1 MTREENVF
9 LAKRNLVDTIYKS
22 AKLEGLAVT
31 FPQTEAIIYGGNLA
45 GLKVDEI
52 TAINNLKHAW
62 SFVFDNLDYPLDYA
76 FVCKLHQ
83 IIGSNLIY
91 NAGFLRK
98 GEVYIGGI
106 NPNVWKP
113 SIPQEDEFQLMLR
126 RIRLIENPTER
137 AIETMLYCARTQPFW
152 DGNKRTAM
160 LAANQI
166 LVSHGQGILSVS
178 EPEMEEFKKMLIEY
192 YITGEKDNISQ
203 FIYDK
208 CIYSVNLEKDRES
221 SMKTL
226 PELNLDLAKEQLKA
240 DRESLAEYSAMHT
253 VEGWQKK
260 IAERKAEKGGRPH
273 GEDDSTKTEEQTEKN
288 NEKNK

>member
-9 LAKRNLVDTIYKS
+9 WAKRNLVDTIYKS
-22 AKLEGLAVT
+22 ARLEGVAVT
-31 FPQTEAIIYGGNLA
+31 YPQAEAIIYSGNLA

-62 SFVFDNLDYPLDYA
+62 SFVLENLDSPLDYA

-83 IIGSNLIY
+83 IIGNNIIY
-91 NAGFLRK
+91 NAGVIRTS
-98 GEVYIGGI
+98 EVYSDGI
-106 NPNVWKP
+106 DPNVWKP
-113 SIPQEDEFQLMLR
+113 SIPNEDEFQLTLR
-126 RIRLIENPTER
+126 RIRLMENPTER

-152 DGNKRTAM
+152 DGNIRTAI

-178 EPEMEEFKKMLIEY
+178 ESEIEVFKKLLVEY
-192 YITGEKDNISQ
+192 YVTGEKNNISQ

-208 CIYSVNLEKDRES
+208 CIYSVDFEKDREN

-240 DRESLAEYSAMHT
+240 DREKLAEFLETHT
-253 VEGWQKK
+253 TEDWQKR
-260 IAERKAEKGGRPH
+260 ISEH
-273 GEDDSTKTEEQTEKN
+273 FFLTS
-288 NEKNK
+288 